1 MNKLAV
7 VGLGYVGLPVA
18 CAFADAGFQVSGIDI
33 DEKRIEAINRGE
45 NPIKGKEPG
54 LDELLKKVIE
64 NGSFRAYNAYE
75 PIKEA
80 DVVTINVNTPVDE
93 NNLPRYSILEK
104 AARSVGKN
112 IKKGALVIVESTI
125 APTTMKDM
133 ILPVLEETSGMKG
146 GKDFYLAHCPERVM
160 VGRLLYN
167 LKNYNRVVGGLDKK
181 STEMAMEFYRHVVK
195 GELLPTDM
203 TTAEI
208 SKTAENAYRDVQ
220 IAFANEVALICE
232 AVGSNAYEV
241 RELVNSAPYRNMHI
255 PGAGVG
261 GHCLPKD
268 PYLLLYPVDRMEGVI
283 TAARRRNDFMPMHM
297 VELLYDA
304 LKEADVELSISKVVV
319 LGKAFLGD
327 SDDIRNSPALP
338 IIRELD
344 DKCNL
349 VVHDPF
355 VEGTEKDLKKA
366 MTDADAV
373 LIVTDHT
380 EYKNGLDF
388 DLMRHKI
395 VIDGRNVVKD
405 TEGLIYRG
413 IGRAGLL

>member
-7 VGLGYVGLPVA
+7 IGLGYVGLPVA
-18 CAFADAGFQVSGIDI
+18 CAFADAGFHVSGIDI
-33 DEKRIEAINRGE
+33 DEKRIERINRGE

-54 LDELLKKVIE
+54 LDDLLKKVIA
-64 NGSFRAYNAYE
+64 NGSFRAYATYE
-75 PIKEA
+75 AVKEA
-80 DVVTINVNTPVDE
+80 DVITINVNTPVDE
-93 NNLPRYSILEK
+93 NNLPKYSILEK
-104 AARSVGKN
+104 AVQSVGEN
-112 IKKGALVIVESTI
+112 IKKGALIIVESTI
-125 APTTMKDM
+125 APTTMRDM
-133 ILPVLEETSGMKG
+133 ILPLLEETSGMKG
-146 GKDFYLAHCPERVM
+146 GRDFYLAHCPERVM

-167 LKNYNRVVGGLDKK
+167 LENYNRVVGGLDEK
-181 STEMAMEFYRHVVK
+181 STEMALEFYRHVVK
-195 GELLPTDM
+195 GKLLPTDM
-203 TTAEI
+203 TSAEI

-241 RELVNSAPYRNMHI
+241 RELVNSAPYRDMHI

-268 PYLLLYPVDRMEGVI
+268 PYLLLYPVDRMEGVL
-283 TAARRRNDFMPMHM
+283 TAARKRNDFMPGHM
-297 VELLYDA
+297 IELLYDA
-304 LKEADVELSISKVVV
+304 LKEADVELSIAKVVI

-327 SDDIRNSPALP
+327 SDDIRNSPALH
-338 IIRELD
+338 IIKELD

-366 MTDADAV
+366 MTGADAV
-373 LIVTDHT
+373 MIVTDHS
-380 EYKNGLDF
+380 EYKKGLNF
-388 DLMRHKI
+388 ELMRHKI
-395 VIDGRNVVKD
+395 VIDGRDVVDD

-413 IGRAGLL
+413 IGKGRFL

>member
-1 MNKLAV
+1 MKKLAV

-18 CAFADAGFQVSGIDI
+18 CAFARAGFQVSGIDI
-33 DEKRIEAINRGE
+33 DEKRVSMINSGE

-54 LDELLKKVIE
+54 LDELLTMVIKE
-64 NGSFRAYNAYE
+64 GMFRAYTDYDVV
-75 PIKEA
+75 KEA

-93 NNLPRYSILEK
+93 RNMPRYGILEK
-104 AARSVGKN
+104 AVRSVGEN
-112 IKKGALVIVESTI
+112 IKRGALVIVESTI
-125 APTTMKDM
+125 APTTMRNM
-133 ILPVLEETSGMKG
+133 VLPLLEETSGMKG
-146 GKDFYLAHCPERVM
+146 GRDFYLAHCPERVM

-167 LKNYNRVVGGLDKK
+167 LENYNRVVGGLDKK
-181 STEMAMEFYRHVVK
+181 STDLAIEFYRHVVK

-232 AVGSNAYEV
+232 AVGSDAYEV
-241 RELVNSAPYRNMHI
+241 RKLVNSAPYRDMHI

-268 PYLLLYPVDRMEGVI
+268 PYLLLYPVDRMEGVL
-283 TAARRRNDFMPMHM
+283 TAARRRNDFMPHHM

-304 LKEADVELSISKVVV
+304 LDEAGVELSIAKVVV

-327 SDDIRNSPALP
+327 SDDIRNSPALH

-344 DKCNL
+344 DKCEL

-355 VEGTEKDLKKA
+355 VEGAEKDLEKA
-366 MTDADAV
+366 MTGADAV
-373 LIVTDHT
+373 LIVTDHS
-380 EYKNGLDF
+380 EYKGGLPF
-388 DLMRHKI
+388 DVMRQRI
-395 VIDGRNVVKD
+395 VIDGRNLVKD
-405 TEGLIYRG
+405 TQGLIYRG
-413 IGRAGLL
+413 IGKSP